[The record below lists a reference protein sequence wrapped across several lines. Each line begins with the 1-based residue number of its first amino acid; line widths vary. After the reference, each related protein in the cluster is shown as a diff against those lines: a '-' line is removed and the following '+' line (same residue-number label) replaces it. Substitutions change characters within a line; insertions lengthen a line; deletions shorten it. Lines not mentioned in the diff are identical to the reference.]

1 MFNIKRHWW
10 KALAAVLVLYALVM
24 GMLTP
29 LRPGIVTDKTSLTI
43 ISGQATQLNVGFY
56 NGRYQQEKA
65 TDITVRIRIDKDKAV
80 CADEVSVTDER
91 NLQAQFNSFPTIDPK
106 EIKKPYPL
114 LEIGSPVNGYV
125 VSSVFIRPAPDS
137 GKTDGSYTYC
147 AAEVLPQQSGV
158 NFPFLNIL
166 EETIRNLFYHVPMWF
181 GMMLI
186 LVVSMIFSIRQL
198 RRPDNIRNDLG
209 AKAFAGVGVLYGIL
223 GIVTGALWAKHTWG
237 AYWTWDIKQNTS
249 AIALL
254 IYMAYFVLRSSF
266 DDADKR
272 ARISAA
278 YNIFAFATLIPLLY
292 IIPRMKDSLHPG
304 AEGNP
309 AFSSYDL
316 DNTLRLVFYPAVLGW
331 ILLGVWI
338 AHLWIRID
346 WLWQQKL
353 EK

>member
-1 MFNIKRHWW
+1 MSNIKRHWW
-10 KALAAVLVLYALVM
+10 KALATVLILYSLIV
-24 GMLTP
+24 GMTAP
-29 LRPGIVTDKTSLTI
+29 LRPGIVTDKTSLSITV
-43 ISGQATQLNVGFY
+43 GQTNSLSVNFY
-56 NGRYQQEKA
+56 NARFLNEAEGTINARLRLNQDTA
-65 TDITVRIRIDKDKAV
+65 ICASAV
-80 CADEVSVTDER
+80 KVLDNR
-91 NLQAQFNSFPTIDPK
+91 NLEVQFAKISDINPK
-106 EIKKPYPL
+106 NLKAPYPL
-114 LEIGSPVNGYV
+114 LEFGSPVNGYT
-125 VSSVFIRPAPDS
+125 VSSVYIRTDTNKINDS
-137 GKTDGSYTYC
+137 IHIQNKFCTAS
-147 AAEVLPQQSGV
+147 ELPVMHGV

-186 LVVSMIFSIRQL
+186 LVISMVFSTLQL
-198 RRPDNIRNDLG
+198 RNPDNMNNDLG

-223 GIVTGALWAKHTWG
+223 GIV
-237 AYWTWDIKQNTS
+237 TWDIKQNTS

-316 DNTLRLVFYPAVLGW
+316 DNTLRLVFYPSVLGW
-331 ILLGVWI
+331 ILLGIWI
-338 AHLWIRID
+338 AQLWMRID
-346 WLWQQKL
+346 RIWQKKM
-353 EK
+353 EEME